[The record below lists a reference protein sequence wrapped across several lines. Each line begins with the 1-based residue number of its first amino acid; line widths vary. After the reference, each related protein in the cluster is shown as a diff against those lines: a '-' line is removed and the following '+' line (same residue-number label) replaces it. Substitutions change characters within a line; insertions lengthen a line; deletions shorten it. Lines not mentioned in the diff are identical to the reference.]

1 MPSQL
6 PQDGALNVYDVTANY
21 LVAKPST
28 KFSTRELAFVV
39 IDYDSSTYF
48 NDGFGSNSKFSKVV
62 RAMQIVAEVYAVGTP
77 ANGVVTI
84 VVAKD
89 TTSDGDATT
98 IAGLENAFA
107 NTIAEQLAAGGVEPD
122 TVAIRKLSGGGFA
135 SDTLT
140 TYNAG

>member
-6 PQDGALNVYDVTANY
+6 PQDGAVNVYDVTANY

-39 IDYDSSTYF
+39 IDYDNGSYF
-48 NDGFGSNSKFSKVV
+48 NNYELSNSNFSKVV

-77 ANGVVTI
+77 ASGVITI

-89 TTSDGDATT
+89 TTSDGDATS

-107 NTIAEQLAAGGVEPD
+107 KTIYNQLASGGVEPD
-122 TVAIRKLSGGGFA
+122 SVAIRKLSGGGFA
-135 SDTLT
+135 SETLT
-140 TYNAG
+140 SYSAS

>member
-1 MPSQL
+1 MPSQIGN
-6 PQDGALNVYDVTANY
+6 PGNVYDVTANY

-48 NDGFGSNSKFSKVV
+48 NDGFGSNSNFSKVV

-77 ANGVVTI
+77 ASGVVTI